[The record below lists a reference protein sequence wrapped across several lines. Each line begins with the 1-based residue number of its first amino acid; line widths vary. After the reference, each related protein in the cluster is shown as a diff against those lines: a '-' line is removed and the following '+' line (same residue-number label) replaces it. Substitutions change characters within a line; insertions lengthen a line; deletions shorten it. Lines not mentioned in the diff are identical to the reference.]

1 MDLNDLIEKV
11 EDWMGQEGS
20 HEAAEKMVEIIK
32 EEVKPK
38 SIQQLCN
45 IIGAMDDEQFFAY
58 WEKAV
63 DSIEKE
69 KLNQIIETAE
79 GHNSRFKYI
88 KKQDRYQLV
97 YVCPQNGQEYVIDCP
112 TTPNTFN
119 YYCENCGKWICEK
132 NLYKEE

>member
-1 MDLNDLIEKV
+1 LNDLIEKV

-69 KLNQIIETAE
+69 KLNLPNNTQ
-79 GHNSRFKYI
+79 YV
-88 KKQDRYQLV
+88 QL
-97 YVCPQNGQEYVIDCP
+97 
-112 TTPNTFN
+112 
-119 YYCENCGKWICEK
+119 
-132 NLYKEE
+132 LL